1 MIMQLN
7 NLTGNVLMI
16 HIKRLLIGAVAV
28 GVSLEAL
35 AMLAAYP
42 VIAFSLVITALAY
55 VVGLMMLT
63 WLDK

>member
-1 MIMQLN
+1 MQLN